1 MAWKCEDPQECTGE
15 AELQGSCRKGQGCN
29 EGGGTTVA
37 PQGADSEEEFS
48 DVKSGTK
55 RSREFKRRTGCR
67 RSRASVIESD
77 EDDENVELVRRGVT
91 KVDCKRRCGDSSV
104 S

>member
-1 MAWKCEDPQECTGE
+1 MHRVSTPDE
-15 AELQGSCRKGQGCN
+15 APGFL
-29 EGGGTTVA
+29 
-37 PQGADSEEEFS
+37 PP
-48 DVKSGTK
+48 
-55 RSREFKRRTGCR
+55 CR

-91 KVDCKRRCGDSSV
+91 KVDCKRGCGDSSV